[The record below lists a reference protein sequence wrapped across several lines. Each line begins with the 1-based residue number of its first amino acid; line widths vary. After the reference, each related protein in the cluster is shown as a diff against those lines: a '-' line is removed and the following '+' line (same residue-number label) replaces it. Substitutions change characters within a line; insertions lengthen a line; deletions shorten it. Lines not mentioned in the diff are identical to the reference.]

1 MLFLLPFSTLSH
13 ALSRVLICKNL
24 VPKYCQEHKF
34 GKEKP
39 PLSQERQKFK
49 SAFFRKCLNAYHSV
63 NNDGLMYGES
73 SILLLKD
80 VIDFNIVGLERHLK
94 ACHFIEQIF
103 SSILL

>member
-1 MLFLLPFSTLSH
+1 
-13 ALSRVLICKNL
+13 
-24 VPKYCQEHKF
+24 
-34 GKEKP
+34 
-39 PLSQERQKFK
+39 
-49 SAFFRKCLNAYHSV
+49 
-63 NNDGLMYGES
+63 MYGES